1 MEKLLNLL
9 AAYSTENNKNIAEQ
23 TLRINNLEK
32 KHAER
37 LNSLEKNSQK
47 QEKKYAEQVN
57 SLEQKSRNQADLLD
71 EIRQRG
77 LKGNLII

>member
-1 MEKLLNLL
+1 MYHVKSATDKLKTDKHTKDNINFVLEKLLNLL

-32 KHAER
+32 KHAKR

-47 QEKKYAEQVN
+47 QEKKYAKQVN
-57 SLEQKSRNQADLLD
+57 SL
-71 EIRQRG
+71 
-77 LKGNLII
+77 